1 MKNFILIIIL
11 TFLGTT
17 AFSQNKNIKS
27 SKAEPHEKT
36 NYSEKGLLKSKKKKK
51 KNKKS
56 KKSDKASK
64 TDYSTKKKKETKKRK
79 AIDAAPN
86 VDPSNNRKKTDRKVS
101 TKL

>member
-17 AFSQNKNIKS
+17 VFSQNKNIKS

-51 KNKKS
+51 KKKNKKS
-56 KKSDKASK
+56 KNLTMQVKQIIVLRRI
-64 TDYSTKKKKETKKRK
+64 KRLK
-79 AIDAAPN
+79 
-86 VDPSNNRKKTDRKVS
+86 RE
-101 TKL
+101 KLLMQLQM